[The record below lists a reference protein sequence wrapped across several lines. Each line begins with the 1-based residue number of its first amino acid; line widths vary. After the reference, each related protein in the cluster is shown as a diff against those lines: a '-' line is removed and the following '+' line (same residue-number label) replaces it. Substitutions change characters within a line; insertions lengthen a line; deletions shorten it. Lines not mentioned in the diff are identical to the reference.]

1 MISSTLL
8 EMEKGLVLLKP
19 STAQFMVPNLKKNVF
34 FKELYFIEEPLA
46 KLVPLFHCLYCAK
59 QTFTDRA

>member
-19 STAQFMVPNLKKNVF
+19 STAQFMVPNLKKF
-34 FKELYFIEEPLA
+34 FFLKNYISLKNL
-46 KLVPLFHCLYCAK
+46 LLN
-59 QTFTDRA
+59 